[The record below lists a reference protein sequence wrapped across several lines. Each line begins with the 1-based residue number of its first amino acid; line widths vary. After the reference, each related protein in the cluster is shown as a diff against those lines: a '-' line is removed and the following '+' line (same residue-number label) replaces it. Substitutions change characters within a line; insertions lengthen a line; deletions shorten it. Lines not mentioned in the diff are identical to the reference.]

1 MKTILTVLILALLTS
16 CNMKRYCNEKFPPQE
31 KVKDSINFVEKIVY
45 RDTTIYR
52 LLPGEIRIDTLY
64 IDTTDNSA
72 KSELETSLARSS
84 AFYKDGRLIHELRQK
99 DSVLSFLI
107 QNAIKEH
114 STVDYRDREVIKVEI
129 RNELTGWQHSQIYAA
144 WILAIILLV
153 SALWRKLPSAL
164 VSKVMQV
171 FKKKKP
177 P

>member
-1 MKTILTVLILALLTS
+1 MKAILILLLVSFFAS
-16 CNMKRYCNEKFPPQE
+16 CNMQKYCSSRFPPTASTNDSISFIE
-31 KVKDSINFVEKIVY
+31 KVVY
-45 RDTTIYR
+45 RDTTIY
-52 LLPGEIRIDTLY
+52 LTMKGETVFDTVY
-64 IDTTDNSA
+64 IDTVSNTAQSYLSTDFS
-72 KSELETSLARSS
+72 KSF
-84 AFYKDGRLIHELRQK
+84 AFWDGQRLIHELMQK
-99 DSVLSFLI
+99 DSSIALALS
-107 QNAIKEH
+107 NAIKEH
-114 STVDYRDREVIKVEI
+114 STISYIEREVVKVEV